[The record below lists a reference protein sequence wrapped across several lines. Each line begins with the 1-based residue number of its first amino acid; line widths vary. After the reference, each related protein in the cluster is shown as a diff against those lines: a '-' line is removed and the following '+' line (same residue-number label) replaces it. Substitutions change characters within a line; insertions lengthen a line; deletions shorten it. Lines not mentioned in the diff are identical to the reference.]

1 MKKHY
6 IQYIIFKIRYTISS
20 IINWFVP
27 SGYYRSRIKEF
38 IAFPHIKNNKKTSK
52 YKKKVDIAFCF
63 NKNLINYAKVT
74 IISLLENS
82 KNKCDYNIY
91 CVIDNSVS
99 KENKEDYLNL
109 IKKYS
114 NNTLTFLYVNNDF
127 NKSYLGNWNIGIYYR
142 LQLVKLLPDLDK
154 IIYADVDTVFLND
167 LSDADKIDLKDNII
181 AGVKDRDNY
190 INSGFCIFNL
200 KQIRSLDLYEKWIHL
215 SQINKYNFP
224 DQDLLNYTTQN
235 KQKYLS
241 LKYNFIPCVYGQNLK
256 TSTYSKK
263 DYRDIKNNI
272 TMIHFI
278 GHAKPWVKDSVY
290 SHFWKQYND
299 KKYL

>member
-27 SGYYRSRIKEF
+27 SRYYRSRIKEF
-38 IAFPHIKNNKKTSK
+38 IAFPHIKNNKKISK

-82 KNKCDYNIY
+82 KDKCDYNIY
-91 CVIDNSVS
+91 CVIDNSIS
-99 KENKEDYLNL
+99 EEDKEVYFNL
-109 IKKYS
+109 MKRYS
-114 NNTLTFLYVNNDF
+114 NNTLIFLYINNDF

-154 IIYADVDTVFLND
+154 VIYADVDTVFLND

-200 KQIRSLDLYEKWIHL
+200 KQIRTLGLYEKWIHL
-215 SQINKYNFP
+215 SRINKYDFP
-224 DQDLLNYTTQN
+224 DQDLLNCTTQN
-235 KQKYLS
+235 KQKYIS
-241 LKYNFIPCVYGQNLK
+241 LKYNFIPSVYGQNLK

-290 SHFWKQYND
+290 SHYWKKYNN

>member
-1 MKKHY
+1 MKNYYFIFIKVRY
-6 IQYIIFKIRYTISS
+6 ILTSV
-20 IINWFVP
+20 INWFIP
-27 SGYYRSRIKEF
+27 SCFLRSCVKEF
-38 IAFPHIKNNKKTSK
+38 LCFPHLKINRLSYKYNKR
-52 YKKKVDIAFCF
+52 VNIAFCF
-63 NKNLINYAKVT
+63 NKNLVKVAKVT

-82 KNKCDYNIY
+82 KNKCNYNIY

-99 KENKEDYLNL
+99 EKDKKGYFNL

-114 NNTLTFLYVNNDF
+114 NNTLTFLYANNDF
-127 NKSYLGNWNIGIYYR
+127 NKSYLGKWNIGIYYR
-142 LQLVKLLPDLDK
+142 LQLVKLLPNLDK

-200 KQIRSLDLYEKWIHL
+200 KEIRKQKLYDKWIHL

-235 KQKYLS
+235 KQKYIS
-241 LKYNFIPCVYGQNLK
+241 LKYNFIPSAYMENLRK
-256 TSTYSKK
+256 LTYSKQ
-263 DYRDIKNNI
+263 DYKDIKNDI
-272 TMIHFI
+272 TMIHFV
-278 GHAKPWVKDSVY
+278 GHAKPWRKDSVY
-290 SHFWKQYND
+290 SRFWKKYSS
-299 KKYL
+299 KKYLQ

>member
-82 KNKCDYNIY
+82 KDKCDYNIY
-91 CVIDNSVS
+91 CVIDNSIS
-99 KENKEDYLNL
+99 EKDKEVYFNL
-109 IKKYS
+109 MKRYS

-154 IIYADVDTVFLND
+154 VIYADVGTVFLND

-181 AGVKDRDNY
+181 AGVNDRDDY

-200 KQIRSLDLYEKWIHL
+200 KQIRTLGLYEKWIHL
-215 SQINKYNFP
+215 SRINKYDFP
-224 DQDLLNYTTQN
+224 DQDLLNYTTRN
-235 KQKYLS
+235 KQKYIS
-241 LKYNFIPCVYGQNLK
+241 LKYNFIPSVYGQNLK

-263 DYRDIKNNI
+263 DYKDIKNNI

-290 SHFWKQYND
+290 SHYW
-299 KKYL
+299 KKYNSKKYK

>member
-1 MKKHY
+1 MKNYYFIFIKVRY
-6 IQYIIFKIRYTISS
+6 ILASV
-20 IINWFVP
+20 INWFIP
-27 SGYYRSRIKEF
+27 SCFLRSCVKEF
-38 IAFPHIKNNKKTSK
+38 FCFPHLKINRLSYKYNKR
-52 YKKKVDIAFCF
+52 VNIAFCF
-63 NKNLINYAKVT
+63 NKNLVNVAKVT

-82 KNKCDYNIY
+82 KNKCNYNIY

-99 KENKEDYLNL
+99 EKDKKGYFNL
-109 IKKYS
+109 MKKYS
-114 NNTLTFLYVNNDF
+114 NNTLTFLYANNDF

-142 LQLVKLLPDLDK
+142 LQLVKLLPNLDK

-200 KQIRSLDLYEKWIHL
+200 KEIRKQKLYDKWIHL

-235 KQKYLS
+235 KQKYIS
-241 LKYNFIPCVYGQNLK
+241 LKYNFIPSAYMENLRK
-256 TSTYSKK
+256 LTYSKQ
-263 DYRDIKNNI
+263 DYKNIKNDI
-272 TMIHFI
+272 TMIHFV
-278 GHAKPWVKDSVY
+278 GHAKPWRKDSVY
-290 SHFWKQYND
+290 SRFWKKYSS
-299 KKYL
+299 KKYLQ

>member
-82 KNKCDYNIY
+82 KDKCDYNIY
-91 CVIDNSVS
+91 CVIDNSIS
-99 KENKEDYLNL
+99 EKDKEVYFNL
-109 IKKYS
+109 MKRYS

-154 IIYADVDTVFLND
+154 VIYADVGTVFLND

-181 AGVKDRDNY
+181 AGVKDRDDY

-200 KQIRSLDLYEKWIHL
+200 KQIRTLGLYEKWIHL
-215 SQINKYNFP
+215 SRINKYDFP
-224 DQDLLNYTTQN
+224 DQDLLNYTTRN
-235 KQKYLS
+235 KQKYIS
-241 LKYNFIPCVYGQNLK
+241 LKYNFIPSVYGQNLK

-263 DYRDIKNNI
+263 DYKDIKNNI

-290 SHFWKQYND
+290 SHYW
-299 KKYL
+299 KKYNSKKYK